1 MSGIVLSAS
10 VRQNLLSLQS
20 TAALLATTQND
31 LATGNKVNSAL
42 DDPTSFFTAQSL
54 NNRAS
59 DISNLLDGI
68 GNGVQVLQAANTGIT
83 SLQSLVSNAQ
93 SIANQVL
100 QTSTGY
106 DTKSSVTS
114 TAITG
119 ATADNLL
126 GTPSAYTNAA
136 ATAGTAL
143 TDSDTSDTV
152 TAASL
157 LTGSSSTDGI
167 SGTIASGDTIVV
179 NGKTITFNNT
189 ATSTSANGGNIDLA
203 TGTIQTVLT
212 AIDQITGTAT
222 ASTVNGSGEI
232 QLQTGTTSDLTIT
245 NGTGTALAALG
256 LGTGVTQA
264 RGGGTT
270 ALGGLTLDIAATGN
284 GTATAITFGTGQG
297 QISTLNGLN
306 TALAAN
312 NLQATI
318 DTTGAITITT
328 SNNAASSTIGAI
340 TGTATGTGKAFN
352 GLTAAAPVADANS
365 QATRASLVNQYNQ
378 VLQQINTTAA
388 DSSFN
393 GINLLNGDT
402 LNLTF
407 DETGASKLSISGVTF
422 NDTGL
427 GLSSL
432 AVGTDFL
439 DSNSANTVLASLSQ
453 ASTTLRTEASALGSN
468 LSVVEIRQDFNKNL
482 INVLQTGASN
492 LTLADSEPGSGQQP
506 GTVDPAVDRGFR
518 ARVGQPVPAERAAA
532 AALIFIHIANGKRRG
547 KPRRFAL
554 HGPGEAPPTA

>member
-31 LATGNKVNSAL
+31 LATGNKVNTAL
-42 DDPTSFFTAQSL
+42 DNPTEYFTAQDL

-68 GNGVQVLQAANTGIT
+68 GNGVQVLQAANTGLT
-83 SLQSLVSNAQ
+83 SLQSLIANAQ

-100 QTSTGY
+100 QSPTGY

-114 TAITG
+114 TAVTG

-492 LTLADSEPGSGQQP
+492 LTLADSNQEAANSQALSTRQSIAVSALALANQSQQS
-506 GTVDPAVDRGFR
+506 VLQLLR
-518 ARVGQPVPAERAAA
+518 
-532 AALIFIHIANGKRRG
+532 
-547 KPRRFAL
+547 
-554 HGPGEAPPTA
+554 

>member
-42 DDPTSFFTAQSL
+42 DDPTSYFTAQSL

-126 GTPSAYTNAA
+126 GTPSAYTNAG

-143 TDSDTSDTV
+143 TDSDTADTLS
-152 TAASL
+152 TSTL
-157 LTGSSSTDGI
+157 LTGGATIDGLGTSITANSTL
-167 SGTIASGDTIVV
+167 VV
-179 NGKTITFNNT
+179 NGKTITFGSG
-189 ATSTSANGGNIDLA
+189 ATSTNANGGNINV
-203 TGTIQTVLT
+203 TSGTIGDVLT
-212 AIDQITGTAT
+212 AIDAITGNTAT
-222 ASTVNGSGEI
+222 PSSLASGAL

-245 NGTGTALAALG
+245 GTGNALAALG

-284 GTATAITFGTGQG
+284 GTATAITFGTTGSDV
-297 QISTLNGLN
+297 STLNGLN
-306 TALAAN
+306 AALAAN

-318 DTTGAITITT
+318 DSTGALTITT
-328 SNNAASSTIGAI
+328 TNNAASSTIGQI
-340 TGTATGTGKAFN
+340 TGTATGTGKAF
-352 GLTAAAPVADANS
+352 AAFANATGPAPVADANS

-432 AVGTDFL
+432 AVNTDFL
-439 DSNSANTVLASLSQ
+439 DSNSANAVLSKLSQ

-492 LTLADSEPGSGQQP
+492 LTLADSNQEAANSQALSTRQSIAVSALALANTSQQS
-506 GTVDPAVDRGFR
+506 VLQLLR
-518 ARVGQPVPAERAAA
+518 
-532 AALIFIHIANGKRRG
+532 
-547 KPRRFAL
+547 
-554 HGPGEAPPTA
+554 

>member
-318 DTTGAITITT
+318 DTTGAITISTT
-328 SNNAASSTIGAI
+328 NNAASSTIGQI
-340 TGTATGTGKAFN
+340 TGTATGAGKAFN

-407 DETGASKLSISGVTF
+407 DETGASKLSITGVTF
-422 NDTGL
+422 NDAGL

-439 DSNSANTVLASLSQ
+439 DSNSANAVLGQLTQ

-468 LSVVEIRQDFNKNL
+468 LSVVEIRQDFNKSL

-492 LTLADSEPGSGQQP
+492 LTLADPNQEAANSQALSTRQSIAVSALALANQSQQS
-506 GTVDPAVDRGFR
+506 VLQLLR
-518 ARVGQPVPAERAAA
+518 
-532 AALIFIHIANGKRRG
+532 
-547 KPRRFAL
+547 
-554 HGPGEAPPTA
+554 